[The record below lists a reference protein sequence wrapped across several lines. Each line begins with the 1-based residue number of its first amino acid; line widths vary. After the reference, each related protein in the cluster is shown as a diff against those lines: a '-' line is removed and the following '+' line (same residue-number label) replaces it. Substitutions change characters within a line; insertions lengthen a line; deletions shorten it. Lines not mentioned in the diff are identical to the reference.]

1 MPAYVPEKAV
11 LSGGEKSNVRFESPQ
26 ADRVSFKE
34 IFGELER

>member
-26 ADRVSFKE
+26 AERLSVRA
-34 IFGELER
+34 ILGELER